1 MIKNYLLLA
10 FNNFRKQK
18 MFSLINILGLT
29 IGITCCLMIFLF
41 ILNEISYDNF
51 HKNGKDIYRVMR
63 VGNFNSVKREIPY
76 LSAPYATALQND
88 YPDAIQTTIRVSRD
102 NDLISYKNISFNEKE
117 IFLTDSNFFR
127 FFSFPLVKGDPAT
140 VLNEPASIVLTETAA
155 KKYFGNED
163 PIGKVLE
170 MNKKL
175 QLKVTGIAKDLPGN
189 SHLNFDMVVPISNW
203 RNEHWFNQWPNNG
216 LFVYVQLK
224 PSVNPAILKK
234 QFPAFMDKYMGKY
247 YAASGFHMG
256 LTINPLRSIYFE
268 GESPFD
274 AGVKH
279 GNKKMVYI
287 FMSIAILILI
297 IACIN
302 FMNLATARATE
313 RSKEVGL
320 RKVMGALRKQLIGQF
335 ILESLLFAT
344 IAAVLALLLLKL
356 AMPAYSSL
364 LGYQLPQFWGN
375 PLMYV
380 FLLGVIIVVGL
391 LAGSYPAL
399 LLSAFSPIESL
410 KGKLRLGK
418 NGAIF
423 RKVLVVFQFGI
434 SVLLIISITIM
445 ISQMHYVK
453 NTDLGFSK
461 EQTMI
466 IRLDNGE
473 IWNKKFQLK
482 NELQQNPAVESVS
495 LMSGEPGGFHD
506 SYGFEVE
513 AKPGDKM
520 MFNTE
525 FTDFEYAKT
534 LGLKVI
540 AGRDFSAQFPTDSS
554 QSVLI
559 NRSAAL
565 QMGYTP
571 EKAIGHWVKNTSDS
585 LRHSIIGVVEDFHF
599 ASLKQTIGPL
609 VISTGND
616 KRLALVK
623 LKTKDLKTTI
633 AAFKRIYT
641 NAASSFPF
649 EYSFLD
655 DKFNQLYKAEA
666 RQESVLT
673 VFSIIAIAIAC
684 LGLFGLA
691 SYTAVKRTKEIGV
704 RKVLGSS
711 VQNIVML
718 LSKDLLKPVLI
729 GTLMAVPL
737 GYYAMTKWLEN
748 FAYRITIEW
757 WMFAAAAFA
766 AVVIAL
772 ITVSFQA
779 VKAAMANPVKSL
791 RSE

>member
-1 MIKNYLLLA
+1 
-10 FNNFRKQK
+10 
-18 MFSLINILGLT
+18 
-29 IGITCCLMIFLF
+29 
-41 ILNEISYDNF
+41 
-51 HKNGKDIYRVMR
+51 
-63 VGNFNSVKREIPY
+63 
-76 LSAPYATALQND
+76 
-88 YPDAIQTTIRVSRD
+88 
-102 NDLISYKNISFNEKE
+102 
-117 IFLTDSNFFR
+117 
-127 FFSFPLVKGDPAT
+127 
-140 VLNEPASIVLTETAA
+140 
-155 KKYFGNED
+155 
-163 PIGKVLE
+163 
-170 MNKKL
+170 
-175 QLKVTGIAKDLPGN
+175 
-189 SHLNFDMVVPISNW
+189 
-203 RNEHWFNQWPNNG
+203 
-216 LFVYVQLK
+216 
-224 PSVNPAILKK
+224 
-234 QFPAFMDKYMGKY
+234 
-247 YAASGFHMG
+247 
-256 LTINPLRSIYFE
+256 
-268 GESPFD
+268 
-274 AGVKH
+274 
-279 GNKKMVYI
+279 
-287 FMSIAILILI
+287 
-297 IACIN
+297 
-302 FMNLATARATE
+302 
-313 RSKEVGL
+313 
-320 RKVMGALRKQLIGQF
+320 
-335 ILESLLFAT
+335 
-344 IAAVLALLLLKL
+344 
-356 AMPAYSSL
+356 
-364 LGYQLPQFWGN
+364 
-375 PLMYV
+375 
-380 FLLGVIIVVGL
+380 
-391 LAGSYPAL
+391 
-399 LLSAFSPIESL
+399 
-410 KGKLRLGK
+410 
-418 NGAIF
+418 
-423 RKVLVVFQFGI
+423 
-434 SVLLIISITIM
+434 
-445 ISQMHYVK
+445 MHYVK